1 MNLTEEQLRIV
12 QHDGGH
18 ARVSAVAGSGKTT
31 TMVARVGQLLAQ
43 DVAADSILVL
53 MFNKSARNSFAES
66 MEKRLSSVSSAL
78 PEVRT
83 FHSLGMRLVN
93 SFTKRG
99 ALPRYKLV
107 TEEYLLEKL
116 AQQVANE
123 VYREELNRSGWLA
136 GDEVEEFIAFI
147 DRVKSTVS
155 GPADVFKSLKLSS
168 RYSYFIKAY
177 NVFEKVR
184 KERKIRFYA
193 DLIYDPIMAMLES
206 DELASWVAN
215 RVEHIIVDEY
225 QDVNECQQQLL
236 KILAGKRAKVMVV
249 GDEKQCIYKWRG
261 AQPEFI
267 TTRFQEDFS
276 NPKEYLL
283 SYTFRYGHQLS
294 LAANHLISGNH
305 SRDSKLCISHP
316 SNNDTVVS
324 CVEES
329 TVHPVVSIIARWQEQ
344 GRFLGE
350 AVVLVRLFAM
360 SVSVELALLE
370 AGVPYR
376 VEGNSQVFDCS
387 EVLALTGYLN
397 LVAGRLWELEPE
409 ARLSMISAM
418 LSQPHLGIK
427 QAEMGELVQQ
437 IGNAPDKA
445 PDILMAWSKSD
456 FPPFIRKKIE
466 EAAIHWRWLSTCS
479 DAGPAN
485 LLLNRIVDKLK
496 LYEFYHNFCTRSV
509 AAENRVK
516 TCQAFIAFAAS
527 QTLSIGELLIKI
539 EEFQALRENPTSDSL
554 LITSIH
560 RAKGLEWPLVVL
572 PGLEEGIFPF
582 FKEGDTG
589 IDELEDERRLFY
601 VGMTRAIE
609 QLVCVHPV
617 DAELKRCMT
626 KCFGKIP
633 RQTVLASRFLYESNF
648 GLSISLGKMIFK
660 KDLSRTLKAD
670 DTTIARQYL
679 NSVGLKVDMEE
690 TQSKVE
696 EVEKISDK
704 VLGIGDISE
713 GLQVWHQS
721 FGEGTVTAI
730 KDRKQGR
737 IEVLFQEHGAM
748 VLLVAYAK
756 IFAF

>member
-1 MNLTEEQLRIV
+1 MDFTAEQLKIIN
-12 QHDGGH
+12 HTDGH

-43 DVAADSILVL
+43 DIAADSILVL

-66 MEKRLSSVSSAL
+66 MEKRLPSVSSAL

-107 TEEYLLEKL
+107 TEAYVLEKL

-123 VYREELNRSGWLA
+123 VYRQELNRSGWLA

-155 GPADVFKSLKLSS
+155 GPADVFKTLKFSS

-206 DELASWVAN
+206 DELADWVAN

-267 TTRFQEDFS
+267 TTRFQEDFA
-276 NPKEYLL
+276 NPNEYLL

-305 SRDSKLCISHP
+305 SPDSKLCISHP

-370 AGVPYR
+370 AGISYR
-376 VEGNSQVFDCS
+376 IEGNSQVFDCS

-397 LVAGRLWELEPE
+397 LVAGRLWDLEPE
-409 ARLSMISAM
+409 ARVSMISAM

-437 IGNAPDKA
+437 IGNAPDNA

-456 FPPFIRKKIE
+456 FPQFIRKKIE
-466 EAAIHWRWLSTCS
+466 EAAIHWRWLSTCF
-479 DAGPAN
+479 DAGPAS

-496 LYEFYHNFCTRSV
+496 LYEFYHKFSTRSV

-527 QTLSIGELLIKI
+527 QTLSTQELLNKI
-539 EEFQALRENPTSDSL
+539 EEFKALRENPTSDSL

-582 FKEGDTG
+582 FKEGETE

-609 QLVCVHPV
+609 QVVCVHPP
-617 DAELKRCMT
+617 DAELKRCMA
-626 KCFGKIP
+626 KCYGKIP

-648 GLSISLGKMIFK
+648 GLSISLGQMILK

-679 NSVGLKVDMEE
+679 DSIGLKFDMEQTE
-690 TQSKVE
+690 SKVE
-696 EVEKISDK
+696 EVEKNSDK
-704 VLGIGDISE
+704 VLVIADISE

-748 VLLVAYAK
+748 ILLVAYAK
-756 IFAF
+756 LFAF